1 MKVRVQFYAQLRDL
15 IGVCEKD
22 VDLAEGATV
31 SDLLEDLY
39 AKHHSLR
46 AQDKSILI
54 GAGVEFVD
62 RNYKLK
68 PDEKISIMP
77 PVQGG

>member
-15 IGVCEKD
+15 LEMRELD
-22 VDLAEGATV
+22 VDVAEGSTIR
-31 SDLLEDLY
+31 DLLEQIY
-39 AKHHSLR
+39 ARQPRLR
-46 AQDKSILI
+46 PHDKSMLI
-54 GAGVEFVD
+54 GAGLEFVD

-68 PDEKISIMP
+68 SGDEISIMP